1 MSAVSWATPGADL
14 VLPVDPDMTEW
25 LTLRRAG
32 LGGTDA
38 ATIMGANKFSNLFS
52 TWMDKTSVLPPENLS
67 SDLLWF
73 GHEVEPMMRRRF
85 TTETRIATRRVG
97 TLRSKTHPFMQA
109 NIDGLTSDGG
119 ILEIKS
125 TDWFTDAGKEWTGG
139 DIPDHPWWQ
148 VQHCLA
154 VSGRSH
160 GWFVALVGRKFIIAG
175 PIERDE
181 EAIERL
187 IAAERAF
194 WEGYVVAGVAPPID
208 FSTIDEDEARARFP
222 VGTPDATVAID
233 DQPVPE
239 IWIDTL
245 DDFLAARTAE
255 SDAKTKKE
263 AAKARLMGFIGD
275 KQLLTLG
282 GQPVLKWG
290 KTAGA
295 SYLDGDDIV
304 QRLAELEGKTEFE
317 VRREHTKK
325 RADTRSLTVVK
336 QKMEKA
342 A

>member
-1 MSAVSWATPGADL
+1 MSANWSAPNAEL
-14 VLPVDPDMTEW
+14 VLPVDPGMTEW

-38 ATIMGANKFSNLFS
+38 ATIMGANKFANLFS
-52 TWMDKTSVLPPENLS
+52 MWMDKTSTLPPENLS

-85 TTETRIATRRVG
+85 TTETNIATRRVG

-109 NIDGLTSDGG
+109 NIDGLTADGG

-160 GWFVALVGRKFIIAG
+160 GWFVALVGRKFVIAG

-187 IAAERAF
+187 IAAEQAF
-194 WEGYVVAGVAPPID
+194 WEQYVVGGVAPPIN
-208 FSTIDEDEARARFP
+208 FETIDEDEARSRFP
-222 VGTPDATVAID
+222 VATPDATVAID
-233 DQPVPE
+233 AQPIPE
-239 IWIDTL
+239 IWTDHL
-245 DDFLAARTAE
+245 DSFLTARTTE
-255 SDAKTKKE
+255 SDAKKAKE
-263 AAKARLMGFIGD
+263 AAKAKLMGLIGD

-282 GQPVLKWG
+282 GKPVLKWG
-290 KTAGA
+290 QTAGA
-295 SYLDGDDIV
+295 SFLDGDEV
-304 QRLAELEGKTEFE
+304 VRRLAEVEGKTEFE
-317 VRREHTKK
+317 IRREHTKK

-336 QKMEKA
+336 QKQEKTA
-342 A
+342 